1 MWVSFMTHSDPQ
13 AFLVI
18 ETAGH
23 IKVADN
29 TLDQSRQAHQNS
41 RQHTRPKQS
50 HQDSTPAQTGTRKQ
64 QTIHLTNADRHIKT
78 ADNTLDQRWQAHQ
91 DSRPTQTYQGSRQH
105 TRLDQRRVTSDQQT
119 IPWQASIL
127 QGATRT
133 ISTRS
138 THHKSAYSW
147 DISASPLRHA

>member
-1 MWVSFMTHSDPQ
+1 MGVCIKNKDLLTFHVGLFHDTQRS
-13 AFLVI
+13 AGFL
-18 ETAGH
+18 GH
-23 IKVADN
+23 RN
-29 TLDQSRQAHQNS
+29 SRAHQGS
-41 RQHTRPKQS
+41 RQHTRPKL
-50 HQDSTPAQTGTRKQ
+50 TGTSKQ
-64 QTIHLTNADRHIKT
+64 QTAHWTKAVTSRHHTSANRHTKT
-78 ADNTLDQRWQAHQ
+78 ADNTLDQRRQAHQ

-147 DISASPLRHA
+147 DISASPLSHA